1 MHCEWVLTQEPTAL
15 PLQMIL
21 VKAYKLDVPAWD
33 TSLVD
38 LVTVSCNER
47 RSLRCYVR
55 SYLTSNRSR

>member
-1 MHCEWVLTQEPTAL
+1 M
-15 PLQMIL
+15 PLHMIL
-21 VKAYKLDVPAWD
+21 LRRISRTSQPA
-33 TSLVD
+33 TRRYVD